1 MIRFLP
7 FQVRGATLLLNC
19 NIIHDDKVTLH
30 FVDADVGA
38 RASFSQVAARL
49 GAHCEVY
56 ESLDELSAYPPTFGL
71 VVLRDP
77 AEAGGTVTDAFVE
90 MKRVGIWLAV
100 IVVGESPTPA
110 QIVEAIKIGALDY
123 LSSPVDVAQL
133 ERCLTHISWEILR
146 ASSAHQQRIEAK
158 ELISGLS
165 AREREVLRLLAAG
178 HNNKVIAREL
188 GISPRTV
195 ETHRANMMAKLGA
208 KHSAK
213 AVRLQLVA
221 EQMMVA

>member
-1 MIRFLP
+1 M
-7 FQVRGATLLLNC
+7 
-19 NIIHDDKVTLH
+19 
-30 FVDADVGA
+30 
-38 RASFSQVAARL
+38 
-49 GAHCEVY
+49 
-56 ESLDELSAYPPTFGL
+56 
-71 VVLRDP
+71 
-77 AEAGGTVTDAFVE
+77 
-90 MKRVGIWLAV
+90 LAV
-100 IVVGESPTPA
+100 VVVGEFPA
-110 QIVEAIKIGALDY
+110 PSQIVQAIKIRALDY

-133 ERCLTHISWEILR
+133 ECCLTRISWEVLR

-178 HNNKVIAREL
+178 HNNKVIAGEL